1 MSSPVSRRSQEN
13 STEMLIELNI
23 KNIALIEGLR
33 IELARGLNVLTG
45 ETGAGKSI
53 VVDCVNLSLGNRG
66 GRELVRTG
74 EEKGQVRALF
84 DITGN
89 AAAEAYL
96 TELGIEYDDGFVEV
110 SRELTN
116 QGRSICRIAGNV
128 VPMSTLKAFTG
139 HLVDLHGQQEHQK
152 LMDPANHVMYL
163 DSFGGEEIKL
173 LKETMREKHK
183 AYTSAKSALDK
194 LLSDEATRSQKI
206 DFLTMQVKE
215 IKAAKLKNGEE
226 EELTRKCK
234 LFENAE
240 KLSGSMRIAYERV
253 YAGGKSMSAQ
263 ESLKRA
269 SDALSGIADLDDNY
283 AALQER
289 VSDAMYLVQDI
300 GYELQSIYED
310 LSFDPAEADAAQE
323 RLEQIKKLKRK
334 YGPEVSDVIAFGE
347 KAQKELSDLTNADE
361 RREELTDEVKRTKT
375 EMEQAAEALS
385 EKRKQIASQLD
396 GQIIKQL
403 KDLGMA
409 RTRFE
414 TAFTKRTAITAD
426 GGEDVEFM
434 ISPNPGEPL
443 RPLAAIASG
452 GEISRFMLAL
462 KVILA
467 QSDGIDT
474 MIFDEID
481 TGISGRMAQVVGEKM
496 ALLAKEKQVICV
508 SHLAQIAA
516 LGDTQFVVEKTVTGE
531 HTGSHVCKLD
541 ENGRIEELTR
551 LVGGAETD
559 ESGREHA
566 RSMLKS
572 AWDRK
577 NQLRNA

>member
-1 MSSPVSRRSQEN
+1 
-13 STEMLIELNI
+13 MLIELNI
-23 KNIALIEGLR
+23 RNIALIESLR
-33 IELARGLNVLTG
+33 IELERGLNVLTG

-53 VVDCVNLSLGNRG
+53 VVDCVNLSLGSRG

-74 EEKGQVRALF
+74 EEKGSVRALF
-84 DITGN
+84 DIGDCP
-89 AAAEAYL
+89 AARAFLDEMQL
-96 TELGIEYDDGFVEV
+96 EYDDGYAEV
-110 SRELTN
+110 SRELTSA
-116 QGRSICRIAGNV
+116 GRSVCRINGSV
-128 VPMSTLKAFTG
+128 VPMSTLKEFTG
-139 HLVDLHGQQEHQK
+139 HLVDLHGQQEHQR
-152 LMDPANHVMYL
+152 LMDPANHVNYL
-163 DSFGGEEIKL
+163 DAFGGEKIKT
-173 LKETMREKHK
+173 LKAEMKKTHAAFLAAEN
-183 AYTSAKSALDK
+183 ALKK
-194 LLSDEATRSQKI
+194 LNSDEATRSQKI
-206 DFLTMQVKE
+206 DILSMQVKE
-215 IKAAKLKNGEE
+215 IRAAKLKEGEE
-226 EELTRKCK
+226 EELNRRCK

-269 SDALSGIADLDDNY
+269 ADALAGIADLDENY
-283 AALQER
+283 AALKDKVEE
-289 VSDAMYLVQDI
+289 SLYAVQDV
-300 GYELQSIYED
+300 GYEIQSIYED

-334 YGPEVSDVIAFGE
+334 YGPEVSDVLAFVE
-347 KAQKELSDLTNADE
+347 KAAKELSELQNMDE
-361 RREELTDEVKRTKT
+361 RREELTAEFNDAKAAMDE
-375 EMEQAAEALS
+375 AAGKLS
-385 EKRKQIASQLD
+385 AARRNIASKLD
-396 GQIIKQL
+396 GEIVEQL

-409 RTRFE
+409 RTKFE
-414 TAFTKRTAITAD
+414 TAFTKKPAVTAD

-467 QSDGIDT
+467 STDGIET
-474 MIFDEID
+474 LIFDEID

-496 ALLAKEKQVICV
+496 ALLAKDKQVICV

-516 LGDTQFVVEKTVTGE
+516 LGDTQFVVEKTVTGD
-531 HTGSHVCKLD
+531 HTGSNVRKLD
-541 ENGRIEELTR
+541 DAGRIEELNR

-566 RSMLKS
+566 RSMLQG

-577 NQLRNA
+577 NVLRGE